1 MAAVT
6 TVMLLLLR
14 LLSVLGL
21 FGPILSIDKI
31 MDPCEQ
37 EPGGLRPWVPP
48 CDVLSV

>member
-14 LLSVLGL
+14 LLLVLGL
-21 FGPILSIDKI
+21 FGSRVPRKI

-37 EPGGLRPWVPP
+37 EPGGLRPWVTP
-48 CDVLSV
+48 CDVLSVY